1 MIFDFKKESV
11 EKRMIGASESVDAD
25 YLTTTVEVDELMK
38 SVPCCLDSLH
48 ASGIGLA
55 IELL

>member
-11 EKRMIGASESVDAD
+11 EKRMVGTSEPIDAD
-25 YLTTTVEVDELMK
+25 DTITVEVDELMK